1 MIDKNLRQIAVFE
14 AMKHFKRARPERV
27 IAFLANKFNEPNAEA
42 FKRSVHRDLKA
53 LCSSNVLGADYYTP
67 AGELITPGDE
77 DQHTNLRVEYYLV
90 SEPGQEINGFNFLK
104 ESSGDIIVSKVLCS
118 ALNFSNR
125 LESIPK
131 NSYALSIET
140 SPGKHLHLWL
150 AVDERPVSIVFS
162 RLSPKLQTNA
172 FKAKTLENLRPR
184 ECLVLLPD
192 QAISST
198 KETGLGG
205 HCKIALLATEDTV
218 LIQDLSS
225 RHGTR
230 FTTEKKVIKS
240 FLNSCRSTDMT
251 VEQLIASPVF
261 TKAEPEIIETCPI
274 LIELATTRILVH
286 RV

>member
-1 MIDKNLRQIAVFE
+1 MQV
-14 AMKHFKRARPERV
+14 FKRARPERV
-27 IAFLANKFNEPNAEA
+27 ITFLANKFNEPSDEA

-67 AGELITPGDE
+67 SGELIAPGDE
-77 DQHTNLRVEYYLV
+77 DQYTNLRVEYFLV
-90 SEPGQEINGFNFLK
+90 TELSQEITGANYLK
-104 ESSGDIIVSKVLCS
+104 ENSGDIVGTKVLCS

-125 LESIPK
+125 LESVPK
-131 NSYALSIET
+131 NSYVLSIEIL
-140 SPGKHLHLWL
+140 PGKHLHLWL
-150 AVDERPVSIVFS
+150 ALDERPVSMVFS
-162 RLSPKLQTNA
+162 RLSPKLQTNT
-172 FKAKTLENLRPR
+172 FKSNALKNLRPR

-198 KETGLGG
+198 KETGDGG

-218 LIQDLSS
+218 LIQDLNS

-251 VEQLIASPVF
+251 LEQLIALPAF
-261 TKAEPEIIETCPI
+261 KKAEPEIIETCPV
-274 LIELATTRILVH
+274 LIELGTTKILVH